1 MKQPMWDLRWQSVV
15 DFCVVSIAIYLLMLW
30 GQHARALRI
39 AVGIVGLR
47 ATALLA
53 QQFDFILTAWVFD
66 AASII
71 AFVLLLV
78 IFQPELR
85 HALLLLDFG
94 IKRHRTSL
102 DPSSTALVS
111 VCDAAFALA
120 LSGRGALIVVVRRD
134 SVDSLVSGGVPLGGA
149 VSREII
155 EAIFR
160 KVSPVHDGA
169 TIIESGRIARVGV
182 ILPLTE
188 ARDLPGSFGTRHRA
202 ALGLAERCDAAVV
215 VVSEERGTVTL
226 VHDHQSEEQPHV
238 EHLVHRLGQLYQA
251 PPRVG
256 RPAIFKNL
264 WLKSTAIAFAAI
276 IWFISFGVT
285 GTAVRTIDV
294 PIEFTNVP
302 AGLRIAHPSA
312 TTIQVQ
318 LRGTSWLFEAV
329 NLARMS
335 ARADLAG
342 ANEGNVRVP
351 IRSGVLNPPPGLRVE
366 RISPEA
372 INLVLSRR

>member
-1 MKQPMWDLRWQSVV
+1 MWALRWQGIV
-15 DFCVVSIAIYLLMLW
+15 DLCVVSIAIYLLMLW
-30 GQHARALRI
+30 GQQARALRI

-47 ATALLA
+47 AAALLA
-53 QQFDFILTAWVFD
+53 QQLDLVLTAWVFD

-71 AFVLLLV
+71 AVILLLV
-78 IFQPELR
+78 VFQPELR
-85 HALLLLDFG
+85 HALLQLDFG
-94 IKRHRTSL
+94 IKRHRASI
-102 DPSSTALVS
+102 DPSTPALVS

-120 LSGRGALIVVVRRD
+120 RSSRGALLVVVRRD
-134 SVDSLVSGGVPLGGA
+134 PVDSLVTGGVPLGGA

-188 ARDLPGSFGTRHRA
+188 VRDLPSSFGTRHRA
-202 ALGLAERCDAAVV
+202 ALGLTERCDAAVV

-226 VHDHQSEEQPHV
+226 VHQNRYEEQPHV
-238 EHLVHRLGQLYQA
+238 EDLVHRLGELSLT
-251 PPRVG
+251 PT
-256 RPAIFKNL
+256 PARKSALFQNL
-264 WLKSTAIAFAAI
+264 WLKSAAVAFAAV

-285 GTAVRTIDV
+285 GTAVRTIAV
-294 PIEFTNVP
+294 PVEFTNVP
-302 AGLRIAHPSA
+302 AGMRIAHPSA
-312 TTIQVQ
+312 TTLQAQ

-329 NLARMS
+329 NLAKMS

-342 ANEGNVRVP
+342 AKEGNVGVQFRAD
-351 IRSGVLNPPPGLRVE
+351 VLNPPPGVRVE
-366 RISPEA
+366 RISPES
-372 INLVLSRR
+372 INLVLSRH

>member
-1 MKQPMWDLRWQSVV
+1 MV
-15 DFCVVSIAIYLLMLW
+15 W
-30 GQHARALRI
+30 GQQARALRI

-47 ATALLA
+47 AAALLA
-53 QQFDFILTAWVFD
+53 QQFDLVLTAWVFD

-71 AFVLLLV
+71 AFILLLV

-85 HALLLLDFG
+85 HALLQLDFG
-94 IKRHRTSL
+94 IRRHRARI
-102 DPSSTALVS
+102 DPSTSALVS
-111 VCDAAFALA
+111 MCDAAFALA
-120 LSGRGALIVVVRRD
+120 SSGRGALLVLVRRD
-134 SVDSLVSGGVPLGGA
+134 SVDSMVNGGVPLGGE

-188 ARDLPGSFGTRHRA
+188 ARDLPSAFGTRHRA
-202 ALGLAERCDAAVV
+202 ALGLTERCDAAVV

-226 VHDHQSEEQPHV
+226 VYGHEHEEQQHV
-238 EHLVHRLGQLYQA
+238 EDLVQRLSRLSETPSRTGKSTLLD
-251 PPRVG
+251 
-256 RPAIFKNL
+256 NL
-264 WLKSTAIAFAAI
+264 GLKSAAAVFAAL
-276 IWFISFGVT
+276 IWFISFGVA
-285 GTAVRTIDV
+285 GTTVRTISV

-302 AGLRIAHPSA
+302 SGLRISHPSA
-312 TTIQVQ
+312 SSLQVQ

-329 NLARMS
+329 NLSKMS
-335 ARADLAG
+335 ARANLGG
-342 ANEGNVRVP
+342 AKEGNVNVP
-351 IRSGVLNPPPGLRVE
+351 IRSELLNPPPGVRVE

-372 INLVLSRR
+372 ISLVLSRH